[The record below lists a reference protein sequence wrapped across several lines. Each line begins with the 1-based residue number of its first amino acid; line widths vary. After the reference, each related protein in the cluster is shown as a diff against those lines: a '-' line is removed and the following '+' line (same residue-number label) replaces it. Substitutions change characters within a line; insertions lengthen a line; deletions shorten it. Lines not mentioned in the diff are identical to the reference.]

1 MEAWPE
7 SSEHPEAGIGD
18 RVANRGEPHRVRGRG
33 IEILADPL
41 VNKGTAFTSSERDE
55 LGLHGLLPTHVE
67 TIEQRADRVRS
78 QLELE
83 TSDLARHMLLRNVQD
98 DDETLFL
105 RVLLDDLPGLVPI
118 VYTPVVGAAC
128 QSFSRIY
135 QHPRGL
141 FLSYPDVD
149 RLEQTLRGVPH
160 ESVAVIVVTDGERI
174 LGLGDQGSDGL
185 GIPIGKL
192 SLYSACGG
200 IDPATTLP
208 IVLDVGTNNESRRN
222 HPDYLGWRHERVAG
236 PDYDAFVESF
246 VQAVRRVFPGVLLQ
260 WEDFAE
266 HHAHL
271 LLERYRDAL
280 CTFND
285 DIQGTATVALAA
297 VLSGLRATGRAIAD
311 QRVVVVG
318 AGTAGTGIAEQLVAA
333 MVDAGCADADARSR
347 LFLVDRVGLLTDD
360 MDDLL
365 AFQAPLAQSSR
376 TVADWEL
383 TEPGTVGL
391 LDVVRNAGPSVMIGV
406 TGHPGVFTEEVVRAM
421 AASVDRPIIMP
432 LSNPTSRAEATA
444 SDVLSWSDGRALVAT
459 GSPFD
464 PVTLD
469 GVTHTI
475 AQSNNAYVFPGV
487 GLGVI
492 ASRATRVSDSMFMA
506 AAQALAAAVDAPSTG
521 ASLLPP
527 LTDIRAVSRTIALAV
542 GSAAQRDGL
551 APATTEEQL
560 AAAIDATM
568 WRAEYRPVV
577 ALEPGETGE
586 P

>member
-1 MEAWPE
+1 MANE
-7 SSEHPEAGIGD
+7 GD
-18 RVANRGEPHRVRGRG
+18 PHRVRGRG
-33 IEILADPL
+33 VDILVDPL
-41 VNKGTAFTSSERDE
+41 LNKGTAFTPSERDA

-67 TIEQRADRVRS
+67 TIEQRADRVRA
-78 QLELE
+78 QLALE
-83 TSDLARHMLLRNVQD
+83 TSDLGRHMLLRSVQD
-98 DDETLFL
+98 YDETLFL

-118 VYTPVVGAAC
+118 VYTPVVGEAC
-128 QSFSRIY
+128 QNFSRIY
-135 QHPRGL
+135 QHHRGL
-141 FLSYPDVD
+141 FLSYPDAG
-149 RLEQTLRGVPH
+149 RMEEMLRGVPH

-208 IVLDVGTNNESRRN
+208 IVLDVGTDNEERRN
-222 HPDYLGWRHERVAG
+222 DPDYLGWRHERIAG

-246 VQAVRRVFPGVLLQ
+246 VQAVRRVFPDVLLQ

-271 LLERYRDAL
+271 LLDRYRDAL

-297 VLSGLRATGRAIAD
+297 VLSGLRRTRRAITD
-311 QRVVVVG
+311 ERVVVVG
-318 AGTAGTGIAEQLVAA
+318 AGTAGSGIAEQLVAA
-333 MVDAGCADADARSR
+333 MVDAGASEAEARSR
-347 LFLVDRVGLLTDD
+347 LFLVDREGLLTGD
-360 MDDLL
+360 MDGLL
-365 AFQAPLAQSSR
+365 AFQAPLAQAPAA
-376 TVADWEL
+376 VAGWEVDD
-383 TEPGTVGL
+383 PGTIAL
-391 LDVVRNAGPSVMIGV
+391 LDVVRNARPSVMIGV

-421 AASVDRPIIMP
+421 AAGVDQPIVMP
-432 LSNPTSRAEATA
+432 LSNPTSRAEATP
-444 SDVLSWSDGRALVAT
+444 SDVLTWSDGRALVAM
-459 GSPFD
+459 GSPFA

-492 ASRATRVSDSMFMA
+492 ASGATRINDAMFMA
-506 AAQALAAAVDAPSTG
+506 AAHALASAVDAGSTG
-521 ASLLPP
+521 TGLLPP
-527 LTDIRAVSRTIALAV
+527 LADIRDVSRRIAIAV
-542 GSAAQRDGL
+542 GSRAQLDGL
-551 APATTEEQL
+551 APETTEAQL
-560 AAAIDATM
+560 VAAIDATM
-568 WRAEYRPVV
+568 WRAEYRPVLP
-577 ALEPGETGE
+577 LEPGETGE